1 MLWVI
6 SLLKLSCLAY
16 LAKILNDVLQ
26 AGDVLHGMAASTDA
40 THLQQEDFH
49 STWHQDDA
57 LALAR
62 HRTENH
68 RSYLLAY
75 LDMLTWG
82 LAIPSPLDR
91 SESGR
96 CVL

>member
-49 STWHQDDA
+49 STWHQDD
-57 LALAR
+57 
-62 HRTENH
+62 
-68 RSYLLAY
+68 
-75 LDMLTWG
+75 MLTWG